1 MAARGP
7 LDDRGASIPRLHAV
21 QRLVYHDLQQPGT
34 EGLSGARPETP
45 KRPVRLDYGVLRRVP
60 GLLGVAQHQ
69 VRGPEGRFL
78 VAAHQLLKGAGI
90 TATSLPDQRLV
101 VQSFPPPT
109 VIHPSRP
116 YGSHPARGTTSP
128 RWLYDWWRCLSC
140 ERLSSWRLSPPCPAR
155 C

>member
-7 LDDRGASIPRLHAV
+7 LDDRGPAIARLHAV
-21 QRLVYHDLQQPGT
+21 QRLVHHDLQEPGA
-34 EGLSGARPETP
+34 EGLPGAWPEPP
-45 KRPVRLDYGVLRRVP
+45 KRPVCLDDAVLRRVL
-60 GLLGVAQHQ
+60 GLLSVAQHQ

-78 VAAHQLLKGAGI
+78 VAAHQLLKSAGI

-140 ERLSSWRLSPPCPAR
+140 ERFSYWGLFLACA
-155 C
+155 